1 MKAADVMVANVI
13 TVPVEA
19 SIGEVSEML
28 LNHHISGA
36 PVVGGNGELVG
47 IVSEGDLM
55 RRPETGTARRP
66 SWWLA
71 LLSSERASA
80 AEYIKSHSR
89 KVADVMTREV
99 IRATRDTALGDIAA
113 LLERNR
119 IKRVP
124 IVDGGKLVGI
134 VTRANILQALASA
147 AKKLP
152 PMASVGDSEL
162 RNDIVERLSAE
173 PWRPTM
179 LTVTVQDGVVDL
191 WGIVHSGDQK
201 KAARLAAELT
211 PGVRSVT
218 DNIIIRPA
226 ASGSWETA
234 ARLRRSGSPKEASP
248 E

>member
-13 TVPVEA
+13 TVPAEA
-19 SIGEVSEML
+19 SIGEVAERL

-36 PVVGGNGELVG
+36 PVVGANGELVG

-55 RRPETGTARRP
+55 RRPETDTTRRP

-89 KVADVMTREV
+89 KVGDVMTREV
-99 IRATRDTALGDIAA
+99 ISAAPDTALGEIAA

-124 IVDGGKLVGI
+124 IIDGGRLVGI
-134 VTRANILQALASA
+134 VARANILQALASA
-147 AKKLP
+147 AKIPVL
-152 PMASVGDSEL
+152 ANADDSQL
-162 RNDIVERLSAE
+162 RNNVVDRLSAE
-173 PWRPTM
+173 RWRPTM
-179 LTVTVQDGVVDL
+179 LSVTVQDGVVDL

>member
-19 SIGEVSEML
+19 SIGEVAEML

-71 LLSSERASA
+71 LL
-80 AEYIKSHSR
+80 
-89 KVADVMTREV
+89 
-99 IRATRDTALGDIAA
+99 
-113 LLERNR
+113 
-119 IKRVP
+119 
-124 IVDGGKLVGI
+124 
-134 VTRANILQALASA
+134 ASA

-179 LTVTVQDGVVDL
+179 LTVTVQDGAVDL
-191 WGIVHSGDQK
+191 WGIVHSPDQK
-201 KAARLAAELT
+201 KAARLAVELT